1 MSEIPT
7 CVFLLN
13 SHNTLHL
20 PPTTRMVLKIYGHAS
35 STATQRVLVVA
46 KELGIPVE
54 VVPVDY
60 GSLKTPEF
68 LKIQPFGQVPY
79 LVRWQDL

>member
-1 MSEIPT
+1 MSEIPI
-7 CVFLLN
+7 CVFIHN

-20 PPTTRMVLKIYGHAS
+20 PTTRMVLKIYGHAS

-54 VVPVDY
+54 VVAVDY